1 MSEELEIGPV
11 DVVVIGWPSGTP
23 QTGEALP
30 LLIDLVDRGI
40 IRILDL
46 LAIKKADDG
55 TVGVVA
61 LSDFD
66 GDGELDLVAFEGAQT
81 GLIGDEDA
89 EVAGDGLAPGAA
101 AVLIAFENTW
111 AAPFAS
117 AVRRNGGELIAFER
131 VATADL
137 LEAANALGAA

>member
-66 GDGELDLVAFEGAQT
+66 GDGELDLLAFEGAQT

-111 AAPFAS
+111 AGPFAA